1 MIDKETGTEKVE
13 SIPKEHIKGGDSEG
27 MSVQQIADKHGVD
40 VKVIESQIA
49 DGIKVEHEHSPDD
62 AIAAEISRDHLTEH
76 PYYYDYLEKMEA
88 EFKKDYKAKGYGKNK
103 SKGKPTSREE
113 QAAQDSVP
121 AEEKVKLRL
130 KALFG

>member
-1 MIDKETGTEKVE
+1 MIDKETSTEKVE

-27 MSVQQIADKHGVD
+27 MSVQQIADKHGVE
-40 VKVIESQIA
+40 VKIIEAQIVA
-49 DGIKVEHEHSPDD
+49 GIKIEHEHTPEDTV
-62 AIAAEISRDHLTEH
+62 AAEIARDHLAEH

-103 SKGKPTSREE
+103 AKGKPTSREE
-113 QAAQDSVP
+113 QSAQDSVAP
-121 AEEKVKLRL
+121 EEKVKLRL